1 MKRLLPFILL
11 TLTFSTFTFAQTSS
25 DTCSDASTAT
35 PITGPGLFTVT
46 IIDGSE
52 IPDPICASNG
62 GGATNGEWYRY
73 TPSDD
78 YFVTVTTDLAQNSGK
93 DTRVHIYT
101 GTCGAGNLTCVA
113 GDDDSGS
120 ALLAHVT
127 FSAVS
132 GQTYYIA
139 WDDKWEDD
147 GFDFQLTESTDS
159 PPPPP
164 SLTFTST
171 PIATSGSD
179 RALVDMNGDYLDDVL
194 AVSTSNL
201 HIQYQQ
207 NDGSFVTSN
216 YSISA
221 SYSASWSLAAG
232 DYDGNGF
239 NDIVFGNS
247 SGVNVVQA
255 NATGTA
261 YAVSASNND
270 VFTQRTNFVDINNDG
285 DLDIF
290 VCHDVEPNV
299 YYINDGSG
307 GLDFYQGA
315 DSSGVP
321 EGLGLYPSGGNY
333 GSVWIDYD
341 NDRDIDMFMAKC
353 GGSEARRTNQL
364 FRNNGSGSYTE
375 VGAAAGLDDPMQ
387 TWSAAW
393 GDYDNDGDMDCWVG
407 ASSGSHKMMQ
417 NNGNGTFTDITA
429 STGLA
434 SFTTTGIEN
443 TPHDFD
449 NDGHIDILSNGR
461 ILFNNGDG
469 TFTVKSSG
477 MPPSGAVGDANN
489 DGFLDVFNGN
499 LYYNDTN
506 SNNWLKIVTIGTQ
519 SNLNGIGARIE
530 VSSPG
535 IGTQIRDVRSAEG
548 FRYMSSLNTHFGLGT
563 DTSISSV
570 TVYWPSGVVDVITNP
585 NINDTLTITEAETLS
600 LQNSMVEDLILYP
613 NPTRD
618 VLNLNASYG
627 FENAIYSVFDMNGRR
642 IMNSKFNTNTI
653 DVSSLS
659 NGNYIL
665 RIMNNGH
672 ITSQKFIKH

>member
-1 MKRLLPFILL
+1 MKRFLPFILL
-11 TLTFSTFTFAQTSS
+11 TLTFTTFSFAQTSS
-25 DTCSDASTAT
+25 DTCVDASTAT
-35 PITGPGLFTVT
+35 AITGPGTFTVT
-46 IIDGSE
+46 TIDGSE
-52 IPDPICASNG
+52 IPDPICANNG
-62 GGATNGEWYRY
+62 AGATNGEWYRY
-73 TPSDD
+73 IPSAD
-78 YFVTVTTDLAQNSGK
+78 YYVTVSTDLPQNSGR

-101 GTCGAGNLTCVA
+101 GNCGTLTCHA
-113 GDDDSGS
+113 GDDDSG
-120 ALLAHVT
+120 AGYLTVANFNAT
-127 FSAVS
+127 A

-139 WDDKWEDD
+139 WDDKWEED
-147 GFDFQLTESTDS
+147 GFDFELTESTNT
-159 PPPPP
+159 PPPAPL
-164 SLTFTST
+164 SFTT
-171 PIATSGSD
+171 VGVTTSGTD
-179 RALVDMNGDYLDDVL
+179 RALVDMNGDFLDDVL
-194 AVSTSNL
+194 AISTSNL

-207 NDGSFVTSN
+207 NDGSFVTAD
-216 YSISA
+216 YPISA

-255 NATGTA
+255 NSNGTA
-261 YAVSASNND
+261 YSVSASNND

-307 GLDFYQGA
+307 GLDFYQGQNA
-315 DSSGVP
+315 SGVP

-341 NDRDIDMFMAKC
+341 NDGDIDMFLAKC
-353 GGSEARRTNQL
+353 GGNEARRTNQL

-375 VGAAAGLDDPMQ
+375 VGVAAGLDDPMQ
-387 TWSAAW
+387 TWSSAW
-393 GDYDNDGDMDCWVG
+393 GDYDGDGDMDCWVG

-417 NNGNGTFTDITA
+417 NNGDGTFSDITA

-434 SFTTTGIEN
+434 SFSTTGIEN

-449 NDGHIDILSNGR
+449 NDGYIDILSNGN

-469 TFTVKSSG
+469 TFTVNSSG
-477 MPPSGAVGDANN
+477 MPPSGAVGDLND
-489 DGFLDVFNGN
+489 DGFLDVFNGS

-530 VSSPG
+530 LNSPS

-548 FRYMSSLNTHFGLGT
+548 FRYMSSLNTHFGLGA
-563 DTSISSV
+563 DTSITSV
-570 TVYWPSGVVDVITNP
+570 TVYWPSGVVDVIANP
-585 NINDTLTITEAETLS
+585 AVNGILTITEGETLS
-600 LQNSMVEDLILYP
+600 LQQSIVDDLILYP
-613 NPTRD
+613 NPTKD
-618 VLNLNASYG
+618 VLNLNATYN
-627 FENAIYSVFDMNGRR
+627 FDNAIYSVFDMNGRR
-642 IMNSKFNTNTI
+642 VMNSRFNANTI
-653 DVSSLS
+653 DVSELS
-659 NGNYIL
+659 TGNYIL
-665 RIMNNGH
+665 RIINEGV
-672 ITSQKFIKH
+672 IKSQKFIKQ